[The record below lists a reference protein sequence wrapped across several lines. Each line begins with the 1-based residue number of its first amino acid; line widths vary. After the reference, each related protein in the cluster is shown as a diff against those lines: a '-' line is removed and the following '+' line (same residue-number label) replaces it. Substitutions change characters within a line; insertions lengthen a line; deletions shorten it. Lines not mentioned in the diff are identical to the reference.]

1 MIVLLSKSSTSEKV
15 PVGCI
20 CEKKAIFFASCE
32 VTEKFVCT
40 NAQRDNLHPNKK
52 GSRYTCLVHYFTC
65 TNSKLYLQYVHLVSH
80 SDVIRCSFSTTAV
93 FLVLGVKAPQTQN
106 CLESSA
112 LILEISLCPPHL
124 LLCPLSLS
132 L

>member
-1 MIVLLSKSSTSEKV
+1 MRKRPFFLLLVKLPKSLCVQMPKET
-15 PVGCI
+15 I
-20 CEKKAIFFASCE
+20 C
-32 VTEKFVCT
+32 T
-40 NAQRDNLHPNKK
+40 QK
-52 GSRYTCLVHYFTC
+52 GSRCTCIVHYYTC

-124 LLCPLSLS
+124 LLCPLSLFVMF
-132 L
+132 LRVVFLLNF